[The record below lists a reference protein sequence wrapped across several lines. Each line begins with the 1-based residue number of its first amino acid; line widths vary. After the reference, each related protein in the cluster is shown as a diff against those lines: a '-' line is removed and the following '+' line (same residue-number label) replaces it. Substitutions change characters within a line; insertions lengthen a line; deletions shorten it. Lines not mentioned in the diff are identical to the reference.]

1 MIEFKKEMV
10 FISIF
15 NIFIIDIMIVFV
27 VLNVMIWSVV
37 VGFLINLNK

>member
-27 VLNVMIWSVV
+27 VLNVMIWFVV